1 MDKKSSSEEELEVVK
16 NLQYLTKDVSSSTFD
31 AELLGS
37 TVTFKRDER
46 LKRKLIIEK
55 LFTEGKAIH
64 QYGLTLVY
72 FATPLPTFYPAQV
85 AFSVSKKQFKHATDR
100 NLLKRR
106 LREAYRHQK
115 AALYEQLQ
123 ANQLQMA
130 FCFIYKTK
138 EKASY
143 EEISSR
149 MEKLLMAFN
158 TKIATKNQ
166 PNISAPK

>member
-1 MDKKSSSEEELEVVK
+1 
-16 NLQYLTKDVSSSTFD
+16 
-31 AELLGS
+31 
-37 TVTFKRDER
+37 
-46 LKRKLIIEK
+46 
-55 LFTEGKAIH
+55 
-64 QYGLTLVY
+64 
-72 FATPLPTFYPAQV
+72 LPTFYPAQV

-115 AALYEQLQ
+115 AALYTQLQ

-143 EEISSR
+143 EEICSR
-149 MEKLLMAFN
+149 MEKLLTALLC
-158 TKIATKNQ
+158 
-166 PNISAPK
+166 